1 MKIDLDGSS
10 LNQLRADLAEVPENA
25 HVNIRAAVRFTAHG
39 IRDGARQAASGIAH
53 APHYP
58 RAITYDVTD
67 LGVGRGVSA
76 EIGPD
81 KSRPQGALGN
91 FLEYGDPRT
100 PPQAHLGPALD
111 RWTPDFVHGLEI
123 AAADALEGRGRRS

>member
-1 MKIDLDGSS
+1 MRIDLDSS
-10 LNQLRADLAEVPENA
+10 ELNRLVAELHDVPENA
-25 HVNIRAAVRFTAHG
+25 HDNIRKAVQFTAHG
-39 IRDGARQAASGIAH
+39 IKGTAKEFASGIAH

-58 RAITYDVTD
+58 AAITYDTKD
-67 LGVGRGVSA
+67 RGVGDGVSA

-81 KSRPQGALGN
+81 KDRRQGALGN

-111 RWTPDFVHGLEI
+111 IWTPDLTKGLEK
-123 AAADALEGRGRRS
+123 AAADALDGKT